1 MEATMRTHSTGR
13 PKVVIVGAGFVGLNA
28 AKTLRRA
35 PVDILMI
42 DQNNY
47 HTFQPLLY
55 QVATAALEPTDIAY
69 QARGIFRHQK
79 NFRFMQGKVTGI
91 DWNNQDVLLE
101 SGAAVHYDY
110 LVLGA
115 GAVYTDFGTPGVK
128 EHSFLLKTLEQANNL
143 RSHVL
148 QQFELASIHPE
159 LLDEGILNFVIV
171 GGGPTGV
178 EMAGALDELFD
189 KVLPGD
195 YPEVDMKKAKVI
207 LLESSDEI
215 MTPYTPRTRTY
226 TLETLRGRG
235 VDIQLN
241 SRVSAIDDQSVT
253 LKDGRTIPTKTLIW
267 AAGVRACPLV
277 DVLGLELD
285 KGFRVK
291 VNEDLSV
298 LGKVNAEGKP
308 NVFVAGDMSGAK
320 DSKGMFYPQ
329 VATVAIQQ
337 GQQTGKNI
345 AALVAGGQTKPFS
358 YFDKGIMAIIGR
370 NSGIAEL
377 SPKLGGFKLRG
388 FLGWLGWLFIH
399 LIYLPGHQNRFNA
412 LTNWTYNYFT
422 YDRHVRLINYM
433 SEKKAVRESAAGAPA
448 HPGKVEV

>member
-1 MEATMRTHSTGR
+1 MGR
-13 PKVVIVGAGFVGLNA
+13 PQVVIIGAGFVGLNA
-28 AKTLRRA
+28 AKKLKNA
-35 PVDILMI
+35 PVDVLVI

-69 QARGIFRHQK
+69 QVRGVFRRQR
-79 NFRFMQGKVTGI
+79 NFRFLQGKVTGV

-110 LVLGA
+110 LILGA

-128 EHSFLLKTLEQANNL
+128 EHGFLLKTLEEANNL
-143 RSHVL
+143 RSHIL

-159 LLDEGILNFVIV
+159 LIDEGVLNFVIV

-178 EMAGALDELFD
+178 EMAGALVELFNG
-189 KVLPGD
+189 VLSGD
-195 YPEVDMKKAKVI
+195 YPEVDMKKVKVT

-215 MTPYTPRTRTY
+215 LTPYTPRTRVY
-226 TLETLRGRG
+226 TLEVLRSRG
-235 VDIQLN
+235 VDMQLN
-241 SRVSAIDDQSVT
+241 SRVSAIDENQVM

-267 AAGVRACPLV
+267 AAGVRASPLV
-277 DVLGLELD
+277 DTLGLELD

-298 LGKVNAEGKP
+298 PGKTNVAGKP

-320 DSKGMFYPQ
+320 NKEGVFYPQ

-337 GQQTGKNI
+337 GQYVGKTI
-345 AALVAGGQTKPFS
+345 AALETGQTAKPFY

-412 LTNWTYNYFT
+412 FTNWTYNYFT

-433 SEKKAVRESAAGAPA
+433 SEKKAVRESAKQAPA
-448 HPGKVEV
+448 NPGKVEV

>member
-1 MEATMRTHSTGR
+1 METTMRTHSTGR
-13 PKVVIVGAGFVGLNA
+13 PKVIIVGAGFVGLNA
-28 AKTLRRA
+28 AKALKRA
-35 PVDILMI
+35 PVDVLMI

-55 QVATAALEPTDIAY
+55 QVATAGLEPTDIAY
-69 QARGIFRHQK
+69 QARGVFRHQR
-79 NFRFMQGKVTGI
+79 NFRFMQGKVTGV
-91 DWNNQDVLLE
+91 DWANQDVLLE

-110 LVLGA
+110 LILGV

-128 EHSFLLKTLEQANNL
+128 EHGFLLKTLEQANNL
-143 RSHVL
+143 RSHIL

-159 LLDEGILNFVIV
+159 LIDEGILNFVIV

-178 EMAGALDELFD
+178 EMAGALVELF
-189 KVLPGD
+189 KGVMPGD
-195 YPEVDMKKAKVI
+195 YPEVDMTKVKVI

-215 MTPYTPRTRTY
+215 MTPYTPRTRSY
-226 TLETLRGRG
+226 TLETLRKRG
-235 VDIQLN
+235 VDMQLN
-241 SRVSAIDDQSVT
+241 SRVSAVDDHKVT
-253 LKDGRTIPTKTLIW
+253 LKDGRTIFTKTLIW
-267 AAGVRACPLV
+267 AAGVRASPLV

-291 VNEDLSV
+291 VKDDLSV
-298 LGKVNAEGKP
+298 PDKP

-337 GQQTGKNI
+337 GQYVGKVI
-345 AALVAGGQTKPFS
+345 RDLLAGQTSKPFH

-370 NSGIAEL
+370 NAGIAEL
-377 SPKLGGFKLRG
+377 SPKLGGFKMRG
-388 FLGWLGWLFIH
+388 LLGWLGWLFIH
-399 LIYLPGHQNRFNA
+399 LVYLPGHQNRFSA
-412 LTNWTYNYFT
+412 FASWMYNYLTF
-422 YDRHVRLINYM
+422 DRHVRLINYM
-433 SEKKAVRESAAGAPA
+433 AEKKAVRESAEGAPA

>member
-1 MEATMRTHSTGR
+1 MRR
-13 PKVVIVGAGFVGLNA
+13 PQVVIIGAGFVGLNA
-28 AKTLRRA
+28 AKKLRKA
-35 PVDILMI
+35 PVDVLII

-69 QARGIFRHQK
+69 QVRGVFRGQK
-79 NFRFMQGKVTGI
+79 NFRFLQGKVTGV
-91 DWNNQDVLLE
+91 DWNSQDVLLE

-128 EHSFLLKTLEQANNL
+128 EHGFLLKTLEEANNL
-143 RSHVL
+143 RSHIL

-159 LLDEGILNFVIV
+159 LLDEGILNFIIV

-189 KVLPGD
+189 KVLKGD
-195 YPEVDMKKAKVI
+195 YPEIDMSKVKVI

-215 MTPYTPRTRTY
+215 LTPYTPRTRTY
-226 TLETLRGRG
+226 TLEVLRKRG
-235 VDIQLN
+235 VDMRLN
-241 SRVSAIDDQSVT
+241 SRVSAIDENQVT
-253 LKDGRTIPTKTLIW
+253 LQNGRTIPTKTLIW
-267 AAGVRACPLV
+267 AAGVRASPLV

-298 LGKVNAEGKP
+298 PGKTNAEGKP

-320 DSKGMFYPQ
+320 NKEGMFYPQ

-337 GQQTGKNI
+337 GQYIGRTI
-345 AALVAGGQTKPFS
+345 TALEAGQMTKPFG

-412 LTNWTYNYFT
+412 FTNWTYNYFT

-433 SEKKAVRESAAGAPA
+433 SEKKAVRESTKGAPE
-448 HPGKVEV
+448 HPGRVEV

>member
-1 MEATMRTHSTGR
+1 MGR
-13 PKVVIVGAGFVGLNA
+13 PQVIIIGAGFVGLNA
-28 AKTLRRA
+28 AKKLKNA
-35 PVDILMI
+35 PVDVLII

-69 QARGIFRHQK
+69 QVRGVFRRQK
-79 NFRFMQGKVTGI
+79 NVRFLQGKVTGV

-115 GAVYTDFGTPGVK
+115 GAVYTDFGIPGVK
-128 EHSFLLKTLEQANNL
+128 EHGFLLKTLEEANNL
-143 RSHVL
+143 RSHIL

-159 LLDEGILNFVIV
+159 LIDEGVLNFVIV

-178 EMAGALDELFD
+178 EMAGALVELFH
-189 KVLPGD
+189 VLKND

-215 MTPYTPRTRTY
+215 LTPYTPRTRAY
-226 TLETLRGRG
+226 TLEVLRSRG
-235 VDIQLN
+235 VDMELN
-241 SRVSAIDDQSVT
+241 SRVSAVDENQVM
-253 LKDGRTIPTKTLIW
+253 LKDGRSLPTRTLIW
-267 AAGVRACPLV
+267 AAGVRASPLV

-298 LGKVNAEGKP
+298 PGKTNDAGKP

-320 DSKGMFYPQ
+320 KSDGVFYPQ

-337 GQQTGKNI
+337 GQHVGRTI
-345 AALVAGGQTKPFS
+345 AALETGQATKPFS
-358 YFDKGIMAIIGR
+358 YFDKGSMAIIGR

-377 SPKLGGFKLRG
+377 SPKLGGLKLRG

-399 LIYLPGHQNRFNA
+399 LVYLPGHQNRFNA
-412 LTNWTYNYFT
+412 FTNWTYNYFT

-433 SEKKAVRESAAGAPA
+433 SEKKAVRESAKQAPEQ
-448 HPGKVEV
+448 PGRVEV